1 MASVNKVIVV
11 GHLGQDPSVRYLPS
25 GEAVANFSVATS
37 SKYKNKSAEVVEEV
51 EWHRCSVFGKLAEI
65 CEQYLL
71 KGSLVYIE
79 GRLKTRKWTD
89 NANVE
94 RYSTEI
100 NVREM
105 TMLGGRPQGDAQ
117 HRQERPAQAPQRS
130 APGAAPAAR
139 QAPAPRPSSG
149 FDDMDDDIPFITA
162 SAYYDMTTSKARRMA
177 RYSY

>member
-1 MASVNKVIVV
+1 MASVNKAIIV
-11 GHLGQDPSVRYLPS
+11 GHLGKDPEVRYLPS

-37 SKYKNKSAEVVEEV
+37 SKYKNKSGEVVEET

-89 NANVE
+89 TANVE

-105 TMLGGRPQGDAQ
+105 TMLGGRPQSDGQ
-117 HRQERPAQAPQRS
+117 QRQERPAQGQQQAPQRT
-130 APGAAPAAR
+130 GAAPVER
-139 QAPAPRPSSG
+139 QAPAPRPASG
-149 FDDMDDDIPFITA
+149 FDDMDDDIPF
-162 SAYYDMTTSKARRMA
+162 
-177 RYSY
+177 